1 MRALVTGATGFIGGK
16 LAVALAD
23 VVAGVRERDGA
34 LATDESGRACHEGT
48 HLRSGV

>member
-23 VVAGVRERDGA
+23 AGYDVRA
-34 LATDESGRACHEGT
+34 LVCDRART
-48 HLRSGV
+48 A